1 MNIISLSEEN
11 HFLHVLNSKTRD
23 KSIYG
28 NELADV
34 HKKIGEILCQYY
46 LSQMPMINYEIT
58 TVQNKQSQTPGIDM
72 NNLAIIVLLR
82 AGLYLAEGARATL
95 GNAHHSYILSHNPR
109 DLDDQLIIRDNTK
122 VLLVDSVIN
131 SGKSI
136 SEYIEKLRHLGVEDI
151 SCLSIVMQEDF
162 YNKAV
167 KNYASIQFI
176 TSRVSKN
183 SFVGQGQTDTGN
195 RLFGTL

>member
-1 MNIISLSEEN
+1 MNIINLSKEN
-11 HFLHVLNSKTRD
+11 NFLHTLNSKTRD

-28 NELADV
+28 NELANV

-46 LSQMPMINYEIT
+46 LSRMPMVDYEIT
-58 TVQNKQSQTPGIDM
+58 TVQNKQSQTPGVDM
-72 NNLAIIVLLR
+72 NNIAIIVLLR

-95 GNAHHSYILSHNPR
+95 GNVQHSYILSHNSS
-109 DLDDQLIIRDNTK
+109 DLGGQLIIKENTK

-136 SEYIEKLRHLGVEDI
+136 SEYIEKIHHLGVQDI

-167 KNYASIQFI
+167 ENYANIQFI

-183 SFVGQGQTDTGN
+183 SFVGKGQTDTGN